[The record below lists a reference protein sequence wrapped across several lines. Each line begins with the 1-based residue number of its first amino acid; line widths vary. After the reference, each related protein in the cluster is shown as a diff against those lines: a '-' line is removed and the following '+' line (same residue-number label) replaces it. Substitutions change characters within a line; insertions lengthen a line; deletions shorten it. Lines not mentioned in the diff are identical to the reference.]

1 MILNFPKNIP
11 KDYSN
16 VKIGLNLNF
25 DNFMI
30 FSKHHNIIEKF

>member
-11 KDYSN
+11 RDLYN

-25 DNFMI
+25 GNFMI
-30 FSKHHNIIEKF
+30 FSKHHNILDKN